1 MAKLIVKNLRKV
13 FGELEAVKGISFN
26 VDEKETLCLLGP
38 SGCGKTT
45 TLRCIAGLE
54 TPTSGEIY
62 INSTLINDLPPQK
75 RGIGLVFQDYAVFP
89 HMTVYDN
96 LAFGLQVRKIEK
108 SKIDAKVKEIA
119 RLLDLEN
126 VLQRYAK
133 RLSLS
138 EIQRVAIGRAI
149 AVEPEILL
157 LDEPL
162 SNLDARTR
170 EKMRTELKEIQMKVG
185 ITSVYVTHDQL
196 EAMTLADRIAV
207 MNNGLIEQIGKP
219 TEIYDN
225 PKTLFVARFIGTPS
239 MNFIDCSF
247 IEKNGKAIIDA
258 NEFYLDVTN
267 ISSIIKEKSTT
278 SELILGCRSEDII
291 IETEK
296 ISPDSIGVEVQFIE
310 NLGAKSIYHLG
321 IGEKRIL
328 VKTHMIPGIR
338 IGSKVWILFN
348 KNKIHLFDKK
358 TGLAII

>member
-1 MAKLIVKNLRKV
+1 MAKLFVKNLRKV
-13 FGELEAVKGISFN
+13 FGDLEAVKGISFN

-54 TPTSGEIY
+54 IPTSGEIY

-96 LAFGLQVRKIEK
+96 LAFGLQVRKMEK
-108 SKIDAKVKEIA
+108 SKIDSKVKEIA

-149 AVEPEILL
+149 AVDPEILL

-170 EKMRTELKEIQMKVG
+170 ERMRTELKEIQMKVG

-219 TEIYDN
+219 SEIYDN

-239 MNFIDCSF
+239 INFIDCSF

-258 NEFYLDVTN
+258 NEFYLDVSD

-278 SELILGCRSEDII
+278 SELILGCRSEDIN
-291 IETEK
+291 IETK
-296 ISPDSIGVEVQFIE
+296 KTSPDSIEVEVKFIE

-321 IGEKRIL
+321 IREKRIL
-328 VKTHMIPGIR
+328 VKTYIIPGIK
-338 IGSKVWILFN
+338 IGSKAWILFN
-348 KNKIHLFDKK
+348 KDKIHLFDKK